1 MTRPSQQAAGS
12 SSTCL
17 CSGLRPPG
25 GPATPGPCPSPCRF
39 WTFCQP
45 PLPTFP
51 ITPKGLAPLCGLV
64 STFVPRS
71 PFSSPQG
78 YRHGTAPRTMAA
90 GSCARASWRAWCSN
104 GAEPSRKRFR
114 APWLP
119 RALFQKGGF
128 QFLSKPSSHPLG
140 LAQESPSAS
149 LGTGPA
155 GPFHP
160 QSSAECGLW
169 DVSGPSWVMGL
180 RSQYGH

>member
-90 GSCARASWRAWCSN
+90 GSCVQASWRAWCSN
-104 GAEPSRKRFR
+104 GAEPSWKRFR
-114 APWLP
+114 APGCPELCSRKVVFSFSQSPAPTLWDWP
-119 RALFQKGGF
+119 R
-128 QFLSKPSSHPLG
+128 SHPPLPWG
-140 LAQESPSAS
+140 QVQQALSIRSPQLNVTSGMCLA
-149 LGTGPA
+149 LA
-155 GPFHP
+155 G
-160 QSSAECGLW
+160 SRA
-169 DVSGPSWVMGL
+169 
-180 RSQYGH
+180 